1 MDGEDVVA
9 QPHAG
14 VGELHA
20 GGPGALGERGGE
32 RPGVARLD
40 PLLEV
45 EEAGRLGEQAA
56 VDPAGD
62 EPVVVVAAE
71 HQQLAV
77 GPERAAEILEQR
89 AGERERVAV
98 RAVAQLEPVAEDHEP
113 VDAAHGL
120 HQRLAQLGAPQ
131 QVSPLGRADVKVRDH
146 QRPHAS

>member
-20 GGPGALGERGGE
+20 GRRGALGERGGE
-32 RPGVARLD
+32 RPRVARLD

-56 VDPAGD
+56 VDPPGD
-62 EPVVVVAAE
+62 QPVVVIAAQ

-77 GPERAAEILEQR
+77 GPERAAEVLEQR
-89 AGERERVAV
+89 AGEGERVAV

-113 VDAAHGL
+113 VDSAHGL
-120 HQRLAQLGAPQ
+120 DQWLAQLGAPQ
-131 QVSPLGRADVKVRDH
+131 QVRPLGRAHVQVGDH